1 MVMRSHDRKGNGA
14 WRLVKK
20 MKKIL
25 MLSLPAFLILAGC
38 SGTAEQ
44 SQEPETDSA
53 ESAAVPIEPEQME
66 TELEAIDV
74 SRMPSAGEYYGNS
87 AWSSHNSSGMFAQ
100 GYEPSIA
107 LFKDC
112 TFVFTENLL
121 SGMGT
126 YTGTYDMD
134 SSQGITC
141 TVKSVSFSGYKG
153 ADVKEIVFTRPN
165 PYNLQLETDLCG
177 STAGEQFYW
186 VPGMAG
192 AGSYISTDNAVED
205 KLKPAIAFNS
215 DQTFSMKENFLA
227 GMGTYTGVYVF
238 DSNQWICKV
247 ESTNFAGVMGDDVK
261 MIKFGNYSKDEIML
275 GTDLCMSLSG
285 RIFKK
290 TDSVDTYTVGGGK
303 DGSGK
308 TSGEGAAGPPESYK
322 TGTVFIVAGAD
333 SNRIKVRNGPG
344 LSAADTGD
352 RMYSGNKVVV
362 YEETVKDGYTWYRI
376 GTDRWMAGNGTSF
389 GIKYD

>member
-1 MVMRSHDRKGNGA
+1 M
-14 WRLVKK
+14 VKK

-25 MLSLPAFLILAGC
+25 MLSLSAFLILTGC

-44 SQEPETDSA
+44 SQEPETDSQQT
-53 ESAAVPIEPEQME
+53 AAVPIEPEQME
-66 TELEAIDV
+66 TELEPIDV
-74 SRMPSAGEYYGNS
+74 SRMPSGGEYYGNS
-87 AWSSHNSSGMFAQ
+87 AWLSHNASGMFVE

-107 LFKDC
+107 LFKDG
-112 TFVFTENLL
+112 TFIFTENLL

-126 YTGTYDMD
+126 YSGTFEMD
-134 SSQGITC
+134 GSYGITC
-141 TVKSVSFSGYKG
+141 KVESVSFSGYKG
-153 ADVKEIVFTRPN
+153 ADVKEIIFTRPN
-165 PYNLQLETDLCG
+165 PYNLQLETELCG

-247 ESTNFAGVMGDDVK
+247 ESTNFSGVMGDDVK
-261 MIKFGNYSKDEIML
+261 LITFGKYSEDEIML
-275 GTDLCMSLSG
+275 RTKLCMSQNGQL
-285 RIFKK
+285 FKK
-290 TDSVDTYTVGGGK
+290 TDSVDTYTVG
-303 DGSGK
+303 SGNTESSK
-308 TSGEGAAGPPESYK
+308 PSGHETGPETSESYK
-322 TGTVFIVAGAD
+322 TGTVFIVEGAD

-362 YEETVKDGYTWYRI
+362 YEETEKDGYTWYRI